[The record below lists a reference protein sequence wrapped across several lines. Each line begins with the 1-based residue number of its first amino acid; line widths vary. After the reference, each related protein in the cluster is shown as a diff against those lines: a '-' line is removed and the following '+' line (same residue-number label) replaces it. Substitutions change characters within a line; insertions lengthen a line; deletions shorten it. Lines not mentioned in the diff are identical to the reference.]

1 MKKTVL
7 LAVLLGS
14 TIGAFAQGTVQ
25 FVNNSGT
32 AFRAQVYG
40 VETTGPQGVQIRGN
54 SAAGIPSD
62 VHVYTGSLLNGTGFT
77 AQLWGH
83 VGTGIA
89 ESVLEPLATTA
100 FRTGTAAG
108 FVTAVNATVP
118 NSPID
123 GSSYSGTFQVRAWD
137 NRSGT
142 VTTWAAVLADPTVAR
157 GSGDIFTAGPL
168 GGTGT
173 PPATPPIITGMRSFN
188 LFVPVPEPSV
198 IALGALGLG
207 ALLLRRVRK

>member
-14 TIGAFAQGTVQ
+14 AIGAYAQGTVT
-25 FVNNSGT
+25 FVNNSST

-40 VETTGPQGVQIRGN
+40 LETTGPAGVQIRGN
-54 SAAGIPSD
+54 SSAGIPSGTT
-62 VHVYTGSLLNGTGFT
+62 VYTGSLLSGTGFT
-77 AQLWGH
+77 AQLWGK
-83 VGTGIA
+83 VGLGVA
-89 ESVLEPLATTA
+89 EAALENLSTSS

-108 FVTAVNATVP
+108 FFTATTAAVP
-118 NSPID
+118 NSPAD
-123 GSSYSGTFQVRAWD
+123 GNAYDGTFQVRAWD

-142 VTTWAAVLADPTVAR
+142 VTTWAAVLADPTVPR
-157 GSGDIFTAGPL
+157 GSSDLFSQGPL

-173 PPATPPIITGMRSFN
+173 PPATPPTITNMRSFN
-188 LFVPVPEPSV
+188 LFVVPEPSV

>member
-14 TIGAFAQGTVQ
+14 AIGAYAQGTVQ

-32 AFRAQVYG
+32 AFRAPIYG
-40 VETTGPQGVQIRGN
+40 VETTGPQGTQIRGN
-54 SAAGIPSD
+54 TSAGIPAGTA
-62 VHVYTGSLLNGTGFT
+62 VYTGSLLSGTGFT

-83 VGTGIA
+83 VGTGIS
-89 ESVLEPLATTA
+89 EGTLDSLATTA

-108 FVTAVNATVP
+108 FVTAVTAAVP
-118 NSPID
+118 NSPAD
-123 GSSYSGTFQVRAWD
+123 GTSYDGTFQVRAWD
-137 NRSGT
+137 NKNGT

-157 GSGDIFTAGPL
+157 GTGDVFSQGPL

-173 PPATPPIITGMRSFN
+173 PPATPPIITNMRSFN